1 MAKKASLLKGRKI
14 KQQSRWLP
22 FMLPYAITLIGLVLV
37 LLVSNIVCLVKIGNL
52 SRKVQTLKIS
62 SYVQGKIRALP
73 ISEPITK
80 AEVWRMIQGALANSS
95 NDTAH
100 LMNLVR
106 ALEEDV
112 ARLQAKLDI
121 TRTVK
126 EAPKGKRVTPT
137 RIIRKRKVEDEE
149 PVSRGTPLS
158 F

>member
-1 MAKKASLLKGRKI
+1 MGNKVTLLKGRKL

-52 SRKVQTLKIS
+52 NRKIREVNLSR
-62 SYVQGKIRALP
+62 YVQGKMQSLP
-73 ISEPITK
+73 HSKVVSK
-80 AEVWRMIQGALANSS
+80 AQVWGMIQGALANSS

-100 LMNLVR
+100 LMNLVET
-106 ALEEDV
+106 LQEDV
-112 ARLQAKLDI
+112 ARLEAKLDI

-126 EAPKGKRVTPT
+126 QTPRPKPAAPART
-137 RIIRKRKVEDEE
+137 IRQKPVETEE